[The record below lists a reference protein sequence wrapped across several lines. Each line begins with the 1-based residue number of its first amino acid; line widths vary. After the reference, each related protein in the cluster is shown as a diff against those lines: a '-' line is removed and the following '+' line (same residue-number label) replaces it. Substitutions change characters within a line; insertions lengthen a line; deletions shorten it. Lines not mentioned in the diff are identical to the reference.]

1 MGVERVGDNLQSIGL
16 SAADA
21 ADKLISAALDQTD
34 VGPGWVALW
43 ITLAVALSI
52 LSWRYYVA
60 LPPEAMEGA
69 ATKSAAAAKEVKS
82 ELLRFWTDRYRCP
95 GAGSDASAAAAELD
109 DRPAAYAL
117 TGTVTLRQLARFVIP
132 LSMTNIAIDVGEV
145 RPRSSQPV
153 VTTFPTPTVSFLPN
167 KRLIPKKGVLVW
179 DGFLAPPRRI
189 NECSQESISHEE
201 EGGGGAVGMAIKSFN
216 LFDARTLPRDWAG
229 THPAP

>member
-167 KRLIPKKGVLVW
+167 TRGSSQRKVSWYGMGFLHHLDGSTSAAKSPYRTRRRAGGGRLVW
-179 DGFLAPPRRI
+179 R
-189 NECSQESISHEE
+189 
-201 EGGGGAVGMAIKSFN
+201 
-216 LFDARTLPRDWAG
+216 
-229 THPAP
+229 

>member
-82 ELLRFWTDRYRCP
+82 ELLRFWTRTDRFRCP
-95 GAGSDASAAAAELD
+95 GGAGSDASESAKLD
-109 DRPAAYAL
+109 DRPATYDL
-117 TGTVTLRQLARFVIP
+117 TGTVTLWQLARFVIP
-132 LSMTNIAIDVGEV
+132 LSMTNIAVDVGEV
-145 RPRSSQPV
+145 RRPRNNPLA
-153 VTTFPTPTVSFLPN
+153 TFPSALPHFRPKH
-167 KRLIPKKGVLVW
+167 KRLIQKKGLLVA
-179 DGFLAPPRRI
+179 GGCLAPPPQI
-189 NECSQESISHEE
+189 NGVLPESTSHKAE
-201 EGGGGAVGMAIKSFN
+201 EGAGAVGV
-216 LFDARTLPRDWAG
+216 TG
-229 THPAP
+229 